1 MGNQNY
7 PVPPGTDVS
16 GPMTVLIWCDPFVVP
31 IAGATVS

>member
-7 PVPPGTDVS
+7 PVPAGTDVS

-31 IAGATVS
+31 IAGATVA